1 MELKNYTIKD
11 IESMSA
17 ADLASFAEEVETIKG
32 HTVYYID
39 FGGYFGFSA
48 CVTADGQHIK
58 YANDYELHHKG
69 KSRDE
74 LRELYRRELSGKL
87 FTESE
92 LSTVSSYEDAQRKR
106 YFLMNYY
113 GERRPHVSMWFA
125 GSDAEREALRQ
136 QIKNMIFS
144 PVFCAYYDQQNA
156 EFVKHGAE
164 LLHTLS
170 EAEQK
175 HAENF
180 DYWRGAFLHEMFNHE
195 YAINW
200 QADYDVCACFG
211 NCEGVKDYT
220 DRAEL
225 FAACGFNATQRSAY
239 DAAGREYYRQQQKNA
254 ENY

>member
-1 MELKNYTIKD
+1 MKLKNYTIKD

-17 ADLASFAEEVETIKG
+17 AELESFAEEVETIKG

-48 CVTADGQHIK
+48 CVTAEGQHIK

-74 LRELYRRELSGKL
+74 LRELYRRNLSKKL
-87 FTESE
+87 FTEAE
-92 LSTVSSYEDAQRKR
+92 LATVSSYEDASAKR

-113 GERRPHVSMWFA
+113 GARRPSVSAFCIGKAPDVSGMT
-125 GSDAEREALRQ
+125 
-136 QIKNMIFS
+136 FS
-144 PVFCAYYDQQNA
+144 PVFMAYYSDPD
-156 EFVKHGAE
+156 FVRKGAE
-164 LLHTLS
+164 LLHTLA
-170 EAEQK
+170 EAERRN
-175 HAENF
+175 AENF
-180 DYWRGAFLHEMFNHE
+180 DYWRGAFLYEMFNHE

-200 QADYDVCACFG
+200 QADFDVCGCFG

-239 DAAGREYYRQQQKNA
+239 DAARREYYRQQRKNA

>member
-74 LRELYRRELSGKL
+74 LRELYRRKISGKL
-87 FTESE
+87 FTDEE
-92 LSTVSSYEDAQRKR
+92 LQTVNSYDDYTAKSYYIR
-106 YFLMNYY
+106 NYY
-113 GERRPHVSMWFA
+113 AMRRPYISAFFI
-125 GSDAEREALRQ
+125 GSDAERAE
-136 QIKNMIFS
+136 IEKKTEKMIFS
-144 PVFCAYYDQQNA
+144 PVFMAFYAPENA
-156 EFVKHGAE
+156 DFVKRGAE

-170 EAEQK
+170 EAERK
-175 HAENF
+175 NAENF
-180 DYWRGAFLHEMFNHE
+180 DYWRGAFLYEMFNHE
-195 YAINW
+195 YGINW

-220 DRAEL
+220 DAEKL
-225 FAACGFNATQRSAY
+225 FSAAGFNAVQKAAY
-239 DAAGREYYRQQQKNA
+239 LAARREYYNRERDNL
-254 ENY
+254 

>member
-1 MELKNYTIKD
+1 MKLKNYTIKD

-74 LRELYRRELSGKL
+74 LRELYRRELSEKL

-92 LSTVSSYEDAQRKR
+92 LSTVSSHEDAQRKR

-113 GERRPHVSMWFA
+113 GERRPHVSAFYI
-125 GSDAEREALRQ
+125 GEAPDVSGLT
-136 QIKNMIFS
+136 FS
-144 PVFCAYYDQQNA
+144 PVFMAYYKDSA
-156 EFVKHGAE
+156 FVTHGAE

-175 HAENF
+175 NADNF
-180 DYWRGAFLHEMFNHE
+180 DYWRGAFLYEMFNHE
-195 YAINW
+195 YCVNW

-239 DAAGREYYRQQQKNA
+239 DAARREYYRQQQKNA

>member
-17 ADLASFAEEVETIKG
+17 ADLASFAEDVETIKG

-58 YANDYELHHKG
+58 YANDYELHHSG

-74 LRELYRRELSGKL
+74 LREIYRRELSEKL

-113 GERRPHVSMWFA
+113 GERRPHVSVFYI
-125 GSDAEREALRQ
+125 GESPDVSGLT
-136 QIKNMIFS
+136 FS
-144 PVFCAYYDQQNA
+144 PVFMAYYKDSA
-156 EFVKHGAE
+156 FAKHGAE

-175 HAENF
+175 NADNF
-180 DYWRGAFLHEMFNHE
+180 DYWRGAFLYEMYNHE
-195 YAINW
+195 YGINW
-200 QADYDVCACFG
+200 QADYDVISCFG
-211 NCEGVKDYT
+211 NCSSVEDYT
-220 DRAEL
+220 DAGKL
-225 FAACGFNATQRSAY
+225 FSAAGFNEIQKAAY
-239 DAAGREYYRQQQKNA
+239 MAARREYYNRERGNL
-254 ENY
+254 